1 MRIYAVI
8 VLVRSMPRNLWAPLL
23 RQRESRWLTI
33 ELGLGVVVMVVM
45 GPTALGAPVNF
56 WVLLGALG
64 VRSSFPGSHR
74 GSTRIHERRRTL
86 LERATGIE
94 PA

>member
-64 VRSSFPGSHR
+64 VTVIVSWVAPRFDKNS
-74 GSTRIHERRRTL
+74 
-86 LERATGIE
+86 
-94 PA
+94 